1 MAENKIH
8 FEQQISNFIEKNT
21 YSDITKVNAQTKLFR
36 EGIFDSMSF
45 VLLIDFVEE
54 RFDIKAGNDDLVE
67 RNFESI
73 SAIADF
79 VIRKKNGKAL

>member
-1 MAENKIH
+1 MIDDKLH
-8 FEQQISNFIEKNT
+8 FEQQIFDFVEKNT

-54 RFDIKAGNDDLVE
+54 GFGIKAGNDDLVE

-73 SAIADF
+73 TAIADF
-79 VIRKKNGKAL
+79 IIRKKNGKAA

>member
-1 MAENKIH
+1 MVEDKVNI
-8 FEQQISNFIEKNT
+8 EQKMFDFIEKNT
-21 YSDITKVNAQTKLFR
+21 YSDITKVNSQTKLFR

-54 RFDIKAGNDDLVE
+54 GFDIKASNDDLVE

-73 SAIADF
+73 TAIADF
-79 VIRKKNGKAL
+79 IIRKKNGKAL